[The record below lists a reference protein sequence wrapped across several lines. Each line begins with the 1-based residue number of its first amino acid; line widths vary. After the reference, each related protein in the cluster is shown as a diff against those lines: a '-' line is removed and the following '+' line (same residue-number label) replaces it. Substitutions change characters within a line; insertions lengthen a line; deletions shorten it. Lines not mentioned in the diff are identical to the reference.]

1 MITYF
6 TSLILIQKKF
16 MAIHGG
22 ASWFTNMLGRTR
34 YSPQQAAVFFFVPK
48 KKDPL
53 RCLHNLSLYTS
64 KWVR

>member
-1 MITYF
+1 
-6 TSLILIQKKF
+6 

-53 RCLHNLSLYTS
+53 KCLHNLSLYTS
-64 KWVR
+64 KWLR